1 MSAGIKKAAKGR
13 TMRVAIAF
21 TGAAACT
28 AALTPAAT
36 AATTTPTGTA
46 AHTGIRPDIKPGN
59 CATDPRWVH
68 LVSSQSHSYCYGF
81 YGWSDIYMPMYYMC
95 GGNNSG
101 RLYTTS
107 GHSTRFRAGDT
118 YVLLPFS
125 GATIRSIYISN
136 DNPTGG
142 KDACQQFNVAKRPR
156 A

>member
-36 AATTTPTGTA
+36 AATTAPTGTA
-46 AHTGIRPDIKPGN
+46 ARTGIRPDILPGN

-68 LVSSQSHSYCYGF
+68 LRYSQGSLCFGYYGISYL
-81 YGWSDIYMPMYYMC
+81 SPTPISYMC

-107 GHSTRFRAGDT
+107 GRSTRFRAGDT
-118 YVLLPFS
+118 FVLLPFPV
-125 GATIRSIYISN
+125 GADIDRIYISN

-142 KDACQQFNVAKRPR
+142 KDAC
-156 A
+156 